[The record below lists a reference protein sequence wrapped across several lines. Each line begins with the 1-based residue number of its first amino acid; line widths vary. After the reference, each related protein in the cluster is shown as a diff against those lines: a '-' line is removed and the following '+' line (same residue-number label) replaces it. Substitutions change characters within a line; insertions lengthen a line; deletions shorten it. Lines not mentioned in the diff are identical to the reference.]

1 MRLAAA
7 LLLALA
13 AVTAG
18 ADEALD
24 IAVRF
29 LEAAE
34 GFRAAPYCD
43 SAGNATIGYGELL
56 AHDCGDLGQ
65 WPATTR
71 EAARAWIE
79 TRAAHVLADVRH
91 HVAADLRPAQEA
103 ALVSLA
109 YNIGEQALEGS
120 HLVLLIN
127 TGQPLGVI
135 VGEFVT
141 WDKEHRAGR
150 KVRSRGLSNRRARE
164 VALYLSAVTVV
175 GRAPE

>member
-29 LEAAE
+29 LAQAE

-43 SAGNATIGYGELL
+43 SAGNATIGFGELL
-56 AHDCGDLGQ
+56 AHDCEDLDQ
-65 WPATTR
+65 WPQTTR
-71 EAARAWIE
+71 AAARAWLE

-91 HVAADLRPAQEA
+91 HVTVPLLPAQEA
-103 ALVSLA
+103 ALTSLA
-109 YNIGEQALEGS
+109 YNIGEPSIDGS

-127 TGQPLGVI
+127 SDQPLGVI

-164 VALYLSAVTVV
+164 VALYLSAVTW
-175 GRAPE
+175 